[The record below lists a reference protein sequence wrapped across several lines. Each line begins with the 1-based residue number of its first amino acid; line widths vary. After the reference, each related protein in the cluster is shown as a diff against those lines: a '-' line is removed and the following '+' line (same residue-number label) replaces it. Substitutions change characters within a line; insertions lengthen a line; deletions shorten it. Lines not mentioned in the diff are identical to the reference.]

1 MVPTLPVARSSRG
14 PSPRP
19 AYDADSLLSVAVQ
32 VFLRKGY
39 DGTSMADLAVAAGL
53 SKSSIYHHFRGK
65 EEILSR
71 ALHVALDS
79 LFAILD
85 EAPARSGPARGRLEW
100 VVTRTVAVLLDRL
113 PYVALLLRV
122 RGNTPT
128 ERWALGRRR
137 EFDHRVA
144 ALVEEAVAAGQVR
157 EAVDPRLAARLVL
170 GMVNSISEWYRE
182 GGSLSPDTVASA
194 AASIALHG
202 LVSDRSWSERANS

>member
-1 MVPTLPVARSSRG
+1 MPPARSPRA
-14 PSPRP
+14 PAPRP

-85 EAPARSGPARGRLEW
+85 EPPSRCGSPRDRLEW
-100 VVTRTVAVLLDRL
+100 VVTRTVAVLLDEL

-137 EFDHRVA
+137 EFDHQVA

-157 EAVDPRLAARLVL
+157 AMVDPRLAARLVL
-170 GMVNSISEWYRE
+170 GMVNSVSEWYRE
-182 GGSLSPDTVASA
+182 GGSLAPDTVSA
-194 AASIALHG
+194 AVASIAMHG
-202 LVSDRSWSERANS
+202 LVSEGSLTDGPSS